1 LLDSSNATPCLRPR
15 SLLKPPGSVKAAAN
29 VTVAISVATIKR
41 VFPIRL

>member
-1 LLDSSNATPCLRPR
+1 LEPK